1 MRIPP
6 LVRILLI
13 ADIHSNWPALRAIQE
28 SFDVCLFLGDLV
40 DYGPDPVPC
49 IDWVRHNVQTSVRGN
64 HDHAV
69 AQRILPK
76 GGSGFRKLATAMRP
90 LHWNLIDPARNKFLA
105 RLPITARIQLDGYR
119 FQLLHATPR
128 DPMDEYLTTDV
139 AGWEARV
146 QGLEADFLC
155 VGHTH
160 IPFELEAGGLRVINP
175 GSVGQPRDGDPR
187 ASYAIIEDGKVHFR
201 KVAYDIDETLSL
213 MRKQNVEPWA
223 VELTAAVLRT
233 GGKVSPE
240 EFDRLTRSQ
249 EE

>member
-1 MRIPP
+1 MRILQ

-28 SFDVCLFLGDLV
+28 SFDACLFVGDLV

-49 IDWVRHNVQTSVRGN
+49 IDWVRQNVHTSIRGN

-76 GGSGFRKLATAMRP
+76 GNTGFRKLAVATRP
-90 LHWNLIDPARNKFLA
+90 LHWTLIDPARNKFLA
-105 RLPITARIQLDGYR
+105 RLPITARVQIDGYR

-128 DPMDEYLTTDV
+128 DPMDEYLGPDV
-139 AGWEARV
+139 AAWEARV
-146 QGLEADFLC
+146 QGIEADFLC

-160 IPFELEAGGLRVINP
+160 VPYEIQVGGLRVVNP

-187 ASYAIIEDGKVHFR
+187 ASYVIIENGQVQFK
-201 KVAYDIDETLSL
+201 KVAYDIDETLRL
-213 MRKQNVEPWA
+213 LKKQDVAPWA
-223 VELTAAVLRT
+223 VELSAAVLQS
-233 GGKVSPE
+233 GGRVTPE
-240 EFDRLTRSQ
+240 EFDRLTRDS
-249 EE
+249 